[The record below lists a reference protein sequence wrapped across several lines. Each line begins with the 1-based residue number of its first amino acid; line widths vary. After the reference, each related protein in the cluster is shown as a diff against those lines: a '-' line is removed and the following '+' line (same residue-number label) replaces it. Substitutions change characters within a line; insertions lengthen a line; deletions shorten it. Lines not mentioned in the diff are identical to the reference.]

1 MTSLTEG
8 KMENDKRPCS
18 CGEPLA
24 PRRRK
29 YCERCAQLAAR
40 LARIHWKRQQR
51 VRNRGTRA
59 YLDPW
64 RTRTET
70 EAAAREAYN
79 RFMRAYMRGY
89 RERKAVKPGDRTGPK
104 DRRLRAAA

>member
-1 MTSLTEG
+1 
-8 KMENDKRPCS
+8 MENAKRPCS
-18 CGEPLA
+18 CGQPLA

-29 YCERCAQLAAR
+29 YCERCAEFAAR
-40 LARIHWKRQQR
+40 LARIHWKREQR
-51 VRNRGTRA
+51 ARNRGTRA

-79 RFMRAYMRGY
+79 HFMRTYMRGY
-89 RERKAVKPGDRTGPK
+89 RERKAAQLAERTGPK
-104 DRRLRAAA
+104 HHRLQAAA